1 MLLTVRNANSN
12 GQNRFRILHCTRIRH
27 EWLPCAFLFK
37 KSNRSRHPPRCLV
50 LRALIQHASH
60 PHTQHLSRRT
70 PHTTYRSTESALD
83 ACTIARPSY
92 YLPPRATRAT
102 SLRLSLSSSLCGSA
116 LSVTALPLCSRTAH
130 ARGAST
136 TAAPKVSHATFAAR
150 CELPHRFTQRSN
162 SGRRARGTARRRGPR
177 VCVWDARPFGP
188 AVAAFTT
195 ALLVAGRWDGGSAR
209 AGKGG
214 IAGGRANT
222 CQTT

>member
-1 MLLTVRNANSN
+1 MLLRPPLPSPKALFFSQSLVGLDTRSVGVSCVVRRSGPFAS
-12 GQNRFRILHCTRIRH
+12 QDSL
-27 EWLPCAFLFK
+27 FLK
-37 KSNRSRHPPRCLV
+37 KK
-50 LRALIQHASH
+50 HAH
-60 PHTQHLSRRT
+60 LAHTPDTSRRT
-70 PHTTYRSTESALD
+70 PHTTYRSTERALD

-92 YLPPRATRAT
+92 YTYPRATRAT

-116 LSVTALPLCSRTAH
+116 LSVTALPLCPRTAH

-209 AGKGG
+209 AGKGE